1 MRLPT
6 ADSCASILKALAD
19 ETRLAVVRQLM
30 SGPKYVA
37 ELNKTLLV
45 EQSLLSHHLKALR
58 GTGIVESQRKG
69 KTVLYRLTSGMED
82 RRRGDVLDLG
92 CCRIVF
98 D

>member
-1 MRLPT
+1 MNLLAAEP
-6 ADSCASILKALAD
+6 CAAILKALAD

-37 ELNKTLLV
+37 ELNQPLEL

-58 GTGIVESQRKG
+58 EAGIVESQREG
-69 KTVLYRLTSGMED
+69 KSVLYRLTPGMEG
-82 RRRGDVLDLG
+82 RRAGSVLNLG